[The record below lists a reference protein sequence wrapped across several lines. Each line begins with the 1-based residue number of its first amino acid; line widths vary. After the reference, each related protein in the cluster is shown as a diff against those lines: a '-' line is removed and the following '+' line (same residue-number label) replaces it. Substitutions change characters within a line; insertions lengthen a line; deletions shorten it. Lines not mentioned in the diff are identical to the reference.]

1 MKSIR
6 HESTEQQQHLFSIAA
21 IMAHKS
27 AVVGQQQQK
36 QLHGKTICVF
46 RLRPLLSADTSLWY
60 FWDIWTKWTQTE
72 WYDPHWPAM
81 ARIFDRGKQQLAV
94 LEIGF
99 FYVLSFR

>member
-36 QLHGKTICVF
+36 QLHGKTNCVF
-46 RLRPLLSADTSLWY
+46 
-60 FWDIWTKWTQTE
+60 
-72 WYDPHWPAM
+72 
-81 ARIFDRGKQQLAV
+81 
-94 LEIGF
+94 
-99 FYVLSFR
+99 

>member
-36 QLHGKTICVF
+36 QLQINGRTNCV
-46 RLRPLLSADTSLWY
+46 L
-60 FWDIWTKWTQTE
+60 
-72 WYDPHWPAM
+72 
-81 ARIFDRGKQQLAV
+81 
-94 LEIGF
+94 
-99 FYVLSFR
+99 